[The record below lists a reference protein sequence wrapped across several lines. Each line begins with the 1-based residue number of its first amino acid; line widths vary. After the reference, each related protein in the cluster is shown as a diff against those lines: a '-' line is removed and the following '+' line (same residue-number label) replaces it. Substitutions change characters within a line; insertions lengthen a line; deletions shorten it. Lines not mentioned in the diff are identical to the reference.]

1 MTRLTVL
8 IPVYNEE
15 GTLLEL
21 TERLQKL
28 FKEKAYEGKIIFVND
43 GSTDD
48 TATFLNQLSEQYDN
62 VKAIHFRLNR
72 GKADALQAG
81 FDAADGDFV
90 ITMDG
95 DLQDDPMEIPH
106 LLAKLEEGW
115 DLVSGWKK
123 TRHDPIGKTLP
134 SKFFNKTTSMLSGI
148 KIHDF
153 NCGLK
158 AYRIEVVKSIQLY
171 GELHR
176 YIPVLALQAGFRSTE
191 IPVTHHPRTKGKSKY
206 GFSRLFKGFY
216 DLLTVLFITRFTS
229 RPMHLFGALGLTAF
243 SLGVIAELYLIILK
257 YAFGDPF
264 RNHFAMLM
272 LGILLI
278 LLGVQMF
285 SIGLIGEMLVYFE
298 RRRRLELR
306 EVRDDK

>member
-1 MTRLTVL
+1 MIKLTVL
-8 IPVYNEE
+8 IPVFNEE
-15 GTLLEL
+15 GTLEEL
-21 TERLQKL
+21 TKRLQEL
-28 FKEKAYEGKIIFVND
+28 FIKERYDGKILFVND
-43 GSTDD
+43 GSSDGTPEL
-48 TATFLNQLSEQYDN
+48 LNWLAKQFEN
-62 VKAIHFRLNR
+62 VKAIHFRFNK

-81 FDAADGDFV
+81 FDAADGEFV

-95 DLQDDPMEIPH
+95 DLQDDPAEIPH
-106 LLAKLEEGW
+106 LLDKLNDGW

-123 TRHDPIGKTLP
+123 TRHDPLGKTLP
-134 SKFFNKTTSMLSGI
+134 SKFFNKTTSALTGI

-176 YIPVLALQAGFRSTE
+176 YIPVLAKQAGFRSTE
-191 IPVTHHPRTKGKSKY
+191 IAVTHHPRTKGKSKY

-243 SLGVIAELYLIILK
+243 SLGVFAELYLIVLK

-298 RRRRLELR
+298 RRRRMER
-306 EVRDDK
+306 HE